1 MSKKVRKRVTK
12 EQVKSNAEKGGRGGN
27 DWFKLPDGVGRWTP
41 EKAGRFSIDVL
52 PYEVSSKHHPDDVEK
67 ECLWY
72 KLPFQV
78 HHGVG
83 ASNASLVC
91 PQSVGKPCP
100 ECEERDRLYKE
111 DSDSNEDIL
120 RTLKPQKFVAYN
132 IVSQEDKD
140 RVDLLIL
147 SRGKLASP
155 LEDELKDP
163 DNEEHLAFFDV
174 NDSGRTL
181 RVRFTE
187 ESFEGKKF
195 LKATKIDFRARD
207 EMDEDAVLSK
217 TVVLE
222 DALIV
227 PDYDDFKKI
236 FFQEDDEEPV
246 MDELPASK
254 DEDED
259 EEEEKPKS
267 KTKDEDEDED
277 EDEKPK
283 AKGKPKDEDEEEDE
297 DEKPKAKSKPKDEDE
312 DEEEDED
319 EDEKPK
325 AKSKPKD
332 EDEEEEEDEDEKPK
346 AKSKPKDEDE
356 EEDEAKG
363 KPKDEDE
370 EEDEDEKPKAK
381 GKKCKAC
388 DGSGKSSKGK
398 RCTPCDGSGRIK
410 SKPKDDED
418 EEEEEKPKAK
428 KGSKDKSDSPECP
441 HDGGKFGEVDQHDE
455 CDDCPHWTACEEASG

>member
-312 DEEEDED
+312 DEEEDE
-319 EDEKPK
+319 
-325 AKSKPKD
+325 
-332 EDEEEEEDEDEKPK
+332 
-346 AKSKPKDEDE
+346 
-356 EEDEAKG
+356 AKG

-370 EEDEDEKPKAK
+370 EEEKPKAK